1 MLTGALKIRCF
12 LIVLYIII
20 TKLYFIKRL
29 TWHIRCIN
37 PPLVRRTK
45 LNRII
50 FGGKNGGYDYE
61 GYGY

>member
-1 MLTGALKIRCF
+1 MCISKFACFCGCDLTDISLSGVGTKIHCF

-20 TKLYFIKRL
+20 TKLY
-29 TWHIRCIN
+29 
-37 PPLVRRTK
+37 
-45 LNRII
+45 LNKII